1 MNRVFKIFSIVL
13 LSSVI
18 FPLTSHAE
26 GDAAKGEATFNKK
39 CKVCH
44 TFAKGDKARIGP
56 NLYGVHGGKAAQKEG
71 YKYSKGIVAADLT
84 WDDATLDAYLLKP
97 RDVVKRG
104 KMVFAGFKKQSDRD
118 DVIAFLKT
126 LKD

>member
-1 MNRVFKIFSIVL
+1 MKSLLKIFSIVIVG
-13 LSSVI
+13 SIASISV
-18 FPLTSHAE
+18 SHAE
-26 GDAAKGEATFNKK
+26 GDAVKGATTFNKK

-44 TFAKGDKARIGP
+44 TVDKGGKAKIGP
-56 NLYGVHGGKAAQKEG
+56 NLFGVQGNKAAQFEG
-71 YKYSKGIVAADLT
+71 YKYSKGIIAADLT

-104 KMVFAGFKKQSDRD
+104 KMIFAGFKKQTDRD

-126 LKD
+126 LQD